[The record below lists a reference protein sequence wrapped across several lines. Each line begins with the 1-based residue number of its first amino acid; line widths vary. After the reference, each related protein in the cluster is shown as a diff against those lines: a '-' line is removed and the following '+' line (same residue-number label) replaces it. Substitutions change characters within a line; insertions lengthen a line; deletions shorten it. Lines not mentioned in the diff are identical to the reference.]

1 MPSVTVSISIPA
13 TPEKVWAVVSDV
25 GNAQRWNK
33 AWSRIEMTT
42 QLSEGPGTR
51 FRAHVEDEHGADQ
64 AFEFEIT
71 EWVPPE
77 FIVFSPVRDPEEKK
91 YQITL
96 DWHSFRIVPLD
107 EENSRVELTAQ
118 ATTRGLRG
126 GLAGLVLWP
135 WHMLIWPGHQKR
147 GLEAALSSLAELFGV
162 PPADDAL

>member
-1 MPSVTVSISIPA
+1 MPSVTASISIPA
-13 TPEKVWAVVSDV
+13 TPERVWAVISDV

-42 QLSEGPGTR
+42 QLSEGRGTR
-51 FRAHVEDEHGADQ
+51 FRAHVENEEGPDQ

-71 EWVPPE
+71 EWVAPE
-77 FIVFSPVRDPEEKK
+77 YIVFTPVRDPEEEK

-96 DWHSFRIVPLD
+96 DWHSFRIVQLD
-107 EENSRVELTAQ
+107 DANTRVELTAQ

-126 GLAGLVLWP
+126 GFAGLILWP
-135 WHMLIWPGHQKR
+135 WHLFVWPGHQKR

-162 PPADDAL
+162 PPRDDAS